1 MAVKEIFLE
10 GDPPV
15 AVSLRRS
22 AQARR
27 LSLRVSKLDGRVSLT
42 MPKRGSEREAI
53 AFLHSKERWLRKHLA
68 AQSPMVKVGLGAQV
82 PLGGEMFEL
91 VQGTRRGV
99 ALGDG
104 QIAVGGEAD
113 KVGTKLQ
120 AYMKAQ
126 ARLVLHREAAHYADK
141 LGKPFGRLTLR
152 DTRSRWG
159 SCSSEGNLN
168 FSWRLIMA
176 PPAVLS
182 YVAAHEVAHLAEM
195 NHSDR
200 FWSVCQTLFG
210 PYEAERRWLRIEG
223 SALHQYRFK
232 D

>member
-10 GDPPV
+10 GEPPV

-42 MPKRGSEREAI
+42 IPKRGSEREAI
-53 AFLHSKERWLRKHLA
+53 AFLHSKEGWLRKHLA
-68 AQSPMVKVGLGAQV
+68 AQTPVVRVALGTQI

-91 VQGTRRGV
+91 VQGARRGV
-99 ALGDG
+99 SLADG
-104 QIAVGGEAD
+104 LIAVGGDPNKA
-113 KVGTKLQ
+113 GTKLQ

-126 ARLVLHREAAHYADK
+126 ARLILHREAAHYSAK
-141 LGKPFGRLTLR
+141 LGKPFGKLTLR

-176 PPAVLS
+176 PPSVLA
-182 YVAAHEVAHLAEM
+182 YVAAHEVAHLAQM
-195 NHSDR
+195 NHSER
-200 FWSVCQTLFG
+200 FWAVCHDLFG
-210 PYEAERRWLRIEG
+210 PYETERRWLRTQG
-223 SALHQYRFK
+223 SMLHQYRFK